1 VNESSNEGVTMRVAV
16 AGGTGVVGRKV
27 VERLEQQGHDA
38 VVLARSRGMDLTTG
52 HGLDEALRGVD
63 AVIDVSNSGSTR
75 RKTAVGFFTTVSKN
89 LLEAEAKNSVRHHV
103 ALSIVGIDG
112 IKFGYHQGKVAQE
125 AVVAAGQVPWSI
137 LRVTQF
143 HEFPAQILA
152 QTAVGPVSFVPQM
165 LSQPVSAEEVA
176 DALVE
181 LALGEPVGRAP
192 DLGGPGQE
200 QIVDMARR
208 IARHGDTKR
217 VVVPIR
223 FPGSVGRAMRDGSL
237 LPKEPGP
244 RGTQTFTEWLETSAA
259 KA

>member
-1 VNESSNEGVTMRVAV
+1 MRVAV

-27 VERLEQQGHDA
+27 VERLEQQGHDV
-38 VVLARSRGMDLTTG
+38 VVLARSRGTDLTSG
-52 HGLDEALRGVD
+52 RGLEEALRGVD
-63 AVIDVSNSGSTR
+63 AVVDVSNSGSTR
-75 RKTAVGFFTTVSKN
+75 RKTAVEFFTTVSRN
-89 LLEAEAKNSVRHHV
+89 LLEAEAKNSVQHHV
-103 ALSIVGIDG
+103 TLSIVGIDG
-112 IKFGYHQGKVAQE
+112 ITFGYHQGKVAQE
-125 AVVAAGQVPWSI
+125 AVVTAGQVPWSI
-137 LRVTQF
+137 LRVSQF

-165 LSQPVSAEEVA
+165 LSQPVAAAEVA

-192 DLGGPGQE
+192 DLGGPAQE

-208 IARHGDTKR
+208 IARKSDKKR

-237 LPKEPGP
+237 LPKEGSR
-244 RGTQTFTEWLETSAA
+244 RGTQTFTEWLEGTGA
-259 KA
+259 KV